1 MNKLKELRFQKKKT
15 QLEIAKSIGITQ
27 QNLSHIE
34 NGIVTPSL
42 KVAKRI
48 SDYFGST
55 VDDIF
60 FDNEHNL
67 KMDTVQEIK
76 QKQ

>member
-1 MNKLKELRFQKKKT
+1 MNKLKELRFHKKKT

-60 FDNEHNL
+60 FDNEHKL
-67 KMDTVQEIK
+67 KMDTAQEIK